1 LRASKLFAV
10 GLINVRWTTGQQRA
24 GQGGH
29 DNGEAGGGGLKPGRR
44 GRPEGGPDPEKEGRY
59 RWVALSNTTLSMTMA
74 TIDGSIVIIAMPAIF
89 RGIHL
94 DPTSPGNI
102 SYLLWM
108 IIGYLLVTAV
118 LVVTL
123 GRLGDMFGRVKI
135 YNLGF
140 VVFTLA
146 SIALSLDPL
155 YGGGGAIWLIGW
167 RLIQAVGGSM
177 LMSNSAAI
185 LTDAFPANKRGMA
198 LGVNQIAGISG
209 QFVGLLL
216 GGLLAAW
223 DWRAVFWINV
233 PIGAFGTVWAYRS
246 LREIAT
252 TRRTKVDWAG
262 NVTFALG
269 AGALLAAITYGIQP
283 YGGHSTGWTNP
294 KVLTGL
300 IGGAALLVVFGI
312 IETKI
317 AEPMFRLGLF
327 RIRAFAAGN
336 AASLMSSMAR
346 GGLQFM
352 LVIWLAGIW
361 LPLHGYNYTV
371 TPLWAGIYML
381 PLTAGFLIA
390 GPISGALSDRYGPR
404 LFATGGLLVAAAAF
418 TGLMLLPVNFPY
430 WLFGTIIFFNGV
442 GSGLFAAPNTAAIM
456 SSVPADQRGSASGMR
471 STFQNSGMSLSIG
484 IFFSLMIAGLASVL
498 PQALSRGL
506 RSQGVP
512 AAAAA
517 HASHLPPVSTLFS
530 ALLGFNPIRNLLRI
544 SGVLHKLPARNAAAL
559 TSRQYFPH
567 LISGPF
573 HHGLIVVFSAAIAM
587 SVTGALIS
595 AFRGRQFYY
604 ADPASPVP
612 AAAGGATATAVTAA
626 VNGAAVNGMAVTGNG
641 TGNGAAP
648 HGSRASGAPA
658 AGSGGAAGP
667 DRRPAVRAPRP
678 DDTKM

>member
-1 LRASKLFAV
+1 M
-10 GLINVRWTTGQQRA
+10 RWTSGQQRA
-24 GQGGH
+24 GQDQNGH
-29 DNGEAGGGGLKPGRR
+29 NGRGNGLSPGAQDGDGRR
-44 GRPEGGPDPEKEGRY
+44 GDRY

-94 DPTSPGNI
+94 DPTAPGNI

-146 SIALSLDPL
+146 SIALSLDPMD
-155 YGGGGAIWLIGW
+155 GGGGALWLIGW

-177 LMSNSAAI
+177 LMANSAAI

-198 LGVNQIAGISG
+198 LGINQIAGISG
-209 QFVGLLL
+209 QFIGLLL

-223 DWRAVFWINV
+223 DWRAVFWVNV
-233 PIGAFGTVWAYRS
+233 PIGVFGTLWAYRS

-269 AGALLAAITYGIQP
+269 AGGLLAAITYGIQP

-294 KVLTGL
+294 LVLTGL
-300 IGGAALLVVFGI
+300 IGGAALLVIFGI
-312 IETKI
+312 IESKI

-336 AASLMSSMAR
+336 AASLMGSMAR

-361 LPLHGYNYTV
+361 LPLHGYNFLV

-381 PLTAGFLIA
+381 PLTGGFLIA
-390 GPISGALSDRYGPR
+390 GPISGVLSDRYGPR
-404 LFATGGLLVAAAAF
+404 PFATAGLLVGAAAF

-430 WLFGTIIFFNGV
+430 WLFALIIFLNGV
-442 GSGLFAAPNTAAIM
+442 GSGLFASPNTSAIM
-456 SSVPADQRGSASGMR
+456 SSVPAGERGSASGMR

-484 IFFSLMIAGLASVL
+484 IFFSLMIAGLASAL
-498 PQALSRGL
+498 PATLDRGL
-506 RSQGVP
+506 RAQGVP
-512 AAAAA
+512 AAAAL

-530 ALLGFNPIRNLLRI
+530 ALLGYNPIRSLLRI
-544 SGVLHKLPARNAAAL
+544 SGVLGKLPARNVAAL

-567 LISGPF
+567 LIEGPF
-573 HHGLIVVFSAAIAM
+573 HSGLIVVFSAAIAM
-587 SVTGALIS
+587 SVAGALIS
-595 AFRGRQFYY
+595 LLRGRQFYY
-604 ADPASPVP
+604 ADPAPGTAALAGAA
-612 AAAGGATATAVTAA
+612 AAAGAAVTAT
-626 VNGAAVNGMAVTGNG
+626 VNGAAVNGAPA
-641 TGNGAAP
+641 NGA
-648 HGSRASGAPA
+648 SVNGAPA
-658 AGSGGAAGP
+658 NGAPVNGTPANGNGSAGSAGGGGGGARP

-678 DDTKM
+678 DDTQM